1 MIPLRYELEVKSAKA
16 LITAIVTAIVTA
28 RPIMSDLIPV
38 RGILTGIIIPVPVF
52 VWLCFDDKGKR

>member
-16 LITAIVTAIVTA
+16 LITAIVTA

>member
-1 MIPLRYELEVKSAKA
+1 MIPLRYELEVKSAKV
-16 LITAIVTAIVTA
+16 LITAIVTA